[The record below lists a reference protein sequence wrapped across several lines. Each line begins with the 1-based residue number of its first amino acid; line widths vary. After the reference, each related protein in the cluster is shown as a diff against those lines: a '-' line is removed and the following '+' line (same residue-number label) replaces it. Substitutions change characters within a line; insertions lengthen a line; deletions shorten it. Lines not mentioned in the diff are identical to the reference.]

1 MTENNQLFRII
12 TLGDSGVGKSS
23 IIMRYTNGSFDE
35 KILSTVGLEF
45 TFKEVTLKDGL
56 KIKLKFIDT
65 AGQEKYRSLAKSYFK
80 NAEGVLFIFSYDKKK
95 SFDHIEEW
103 FKSFNEQCPDKDN
116 IPKILIGNK
125 CDLENKEINDNLVE
139 DLKKRIGI
147 ENFSITSAKNN
158 IGIEKLFTDLAEKM
172 YEQNKKYIGKKQQN
186 KQLENNELNEKKKK
200 KLCSGCTGPI

>member
-23 IIMRYTNGSFDE
+23 IIMRYTNGTFDE
-35 KILSTVGLEF
+35 KILSTIGLEF
-45 TFKEVTLKDGL
+45 TFKEVTLKDGV
-56 KIKLKFIDT
+56 KIKIKFIDT
-65 AGQEKYRSLAKSYFK
+65 AGQEKYRSLAKSYYK
-80 NAEGVLFIFSYDKKK
+80 NAEGVLFIFSYGKKE

-125 CDLENKEINDNLVE
+125 CDLENKEIEKNLVD

-147 ENFSITSAKNN
+147 ENFSNTSAKDN
-158 IGIEKLFTDLAEKM
+158 IGIDELFTELAEKM

-186 KQLENNELNEKKKK
+186 KQLENNKLNEKKKK
-200 KLCSGCTGPI
+200 KLCSGCTGQI